1 MNYQNSLLKYCCLLF
16 LQSERM
22 LLRGQGRSPRFTAER
37 KGSSLEA
44 SLGGRMR
51 YSATLTIYVLP
62 VEARGDFED
71 GKYKGFLKQV
81 PLFKEIAQFS

>member
-1 MNYQNSLLKYCCLLF
+1 MWSTVLRLSRSYLQLNYQNSLLKRYRLLF

-22 LLRGQGRSPRFTAER
+22 LLRGQGRSPGFTAER
-37 KGSSLEA
+37 ESSALEA

-51 YSATLTIYVLP
+51 YPATLAVHVLS

-71 GKYKGFLKQV
+71 G
-81 PLFKEIAQFS
+81 E